1 MKTKKEKKIVVY
13 GYARVSTKEQSLDVQ
28 TNQIKDYCKL
38 REFDL
43 VNVYTD
49 KATGAN
55 NDRSGFQEMLSMLKN
70 NPLGVNAV
78 VIPKLD
84 RIGRDVKNLIN
95 LIEHFQD
102 TGVELISI
110 ADAIDTTTPSGR
122 LFFHINAAYS
132 QFERERINERTQE
145 GRDYAKARLWL
156 EHAERNIDEIFQEM
170 LASDDVILMKDFH
183 QWLWKQYMKKD
194 KMPIS
199 EQKAFRYLLGRVSS
213 SNLDIFI
220 EKAARAGFIKIEI
233 HNKARFMVPIIDEA
247 LTLMED

>member
-145 GRDYAKARLWL
+145 GRDYAKARGVKFGRPEKKLDFEKISRRIASGVTKTRIMQDEGISQSAFYRKWNEYKESLLSEDEKEEVNRLKKEL
-156 EHAERNIDEIFQEM
+156 ERIN
-170 LASDDVILMKDFH
+170 
-183 QWLWKQYMKKD
+183 
-194 KMPIS
+194 
-199 EQKAFRYLLGRVSS
+199 
-213 SNLDIFI
+213 
-220 EKAARAGFIKIEI
+220 
-233 HNKARFMVPIIDEA
+233 NKAENV
-247 LTLMED
+247 